1 MVTNGSLEVGDLEED
16 LVGRR
21 VSVHGVTAVSTNDS

>member
-1 MVTNGSLEVGDLEED
+1 MVTNGSLEVGDLED
-16 LVGRR
+16 LVGRK